1 MWKRSIAVLIA
12 AMIAGNGM
20 TGQTP
25 DGWDTCYT
33 RGQRMVLI
41 PKYDTIRQLEKLE
54 DKTDT
59 LIERLRD
66 IAEKLNINDS
76 IE

>member
-1 MWKRSIAVLIA
+1 MWKQLIA
-12 AMIAGNGM
+12 GLTLVAIAGNV
-20 TGQTP
+20 TPGQTP
-25 DGWDTCYT
+25 DGYDTCYT

-41 PKYDTIRQLEKLE
+41 PKYDTIKQLEKLD

-59 LIERLRD
+59 LIETLRS

>member
-12 AMIAGNGM
+12 AMIAGSGM

-25 DGWDTCYT
+25 DGYDTCYT
-33 RGQRMVLI
+33 RGQRMILI

>member
-1 MWKRSIAVLIA
+1 MWKRLIA
-12 AMIAGNGM
+12 GLTLIAIAGNA
-20 TGQTP
+20 TPGQTP
-25 DGWDTCYT
+25 DGYDTCYT

-41 PKYDTIRQLEKLE
+41 PKYDTIKQLEKLD

-59 LIERLRD
+59 LIETLRS